1 MLPHVNWCWVQSAG
15 QDSAVS
21 LTASLSRMVLS
32 VEMPAQSATLLITAQ
47 ETRQTAPEMC
57 TFRTLPSAGVT
68 IHTVILDNAT
78 QETVN
83 VWNIFKQV
91 SHSEL
96 HVRTCNNATHVVT
109 NANMYSTHH
118 CGCSRDSEI

>member
-1 MLPHVNWCWVQSAG
+1 MLPHVKWCWVQSAG

-21 LTASLSRMVLS
+21 LTASLSRTVLS
-32 VEMPAQSATLLITAQ
+32 VEMPAQSVTLLNTAQ

-91 SHSEL
+91 SHSEV
-96 HVRTCNNATHVVT
+96 HVHVT
-109 NANMYSTHH
+109 MLPTL
-118 CGCSRDSEI
+118 